1 MGFCLTAIRI
11 WQWSSA
17 FFAYASFSFLY
28 DHIQKNHLGEN
39 GRMRGVQVL
48 VCLVFLIYPQAII
61 VMILYLLDLLRPV
74 GPRVTRLLD
83 ARRVLCACL
92 QDSRSSN
99 MAYLCHHVCAR

>member
-48 VCLVFLIYPQAII
+48 VCLMFLIYPQAII
-61 VMILYLLDLLRPV
+61 VMISYLLGLLRPI

-83 ARRVLCACL
+83 TCRVLCPCV
-92 QDSRSSN
+92 QDPRSSN

>member
-48 VCLVFLIYPQAII
+48 VCLLFLCLSFGHYRD
-61 VMILYLLDLLRPV
+61 DL
-74 GPRVTRLLD
+74 
-83 ARRVLCACL
+83 VLT
-92 QDSRSSN
+92 
-99 MAYLCHHVCAR
+99 

>member
-1 MGFCLTAIRI
+1 MPLYSQSTMDEKPVPPQRRFNAVGFCLTAIRI

-48 VCLVFLIYPQAII
+48 VCLFLIYLSSSQHRH
-61 VMILYLLDLLRPV
+61 DL
-74 GPRVTRLLD
+74 
-83 ARRVLCACL
+83 VLT
-92 QDSRSSN
+92 
-99 MAYLCHHVCAR
+99 